1 MRMKHELPKLHFDY
15 NDFEPYIDAKTM
27 EIHYTKHHQAYVTN
41 LNTALERYDE
51 LSDMK
56 LHDISVAELITK
68 LAQVPEDIRTIVRN
82 NGGGHLNHSMFWK
95 LLSKHPMSPTLEFK
109 KVIDKSFGGL
119 DILKE
124 EFTKTSMGRF
134 GSGWAWV
141 VVKDGILE
149 IMSTA
154 NQDNP
159 LMEGVKPVLGLD
171 LWEHAYYLNYQNRR
185 ADYVSNWWNIVN
197 WKQVEDNFNHEL
209 SY

>member
-1 MRMKHELPKLHFDY
+1 MKHELPKLHFDY

-185 ADYVSNWWNIVN
+185 ADYVTNWWNIVN